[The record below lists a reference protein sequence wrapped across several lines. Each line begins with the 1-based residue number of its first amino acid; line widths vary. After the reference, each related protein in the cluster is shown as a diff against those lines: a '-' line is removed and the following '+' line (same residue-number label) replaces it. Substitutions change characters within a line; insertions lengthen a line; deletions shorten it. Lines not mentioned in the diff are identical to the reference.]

1 LYRWFST
8 GNEGS
13 VYAAERQ
20 QRIVELA
27 RAEGRVEVAA
37 VAASLGVTPETVRR
51 DLTILERHGVLRRV
65 HGGAIPL
72 ENLGFEPRLAVRQ
85 ERYTAEKERIAKRA
99 LEELP
104 EEGSVLIDAGSTT
117 QLLAENLPY
126 DRELTVVT
134 NSVSIAAAVAGRD
147 SITLY
152 VVGGRIRGRTLAAV
166 GEWGTHALAGIAV
179 DVAFLGTNGLSVR
192 RGLTTPDQ
200 DEAATK
206 RAMAAAGRRV
216 IALCDHSKIGTD
228 HFAQFARLED
238 VDTVITDA
246 ALDEDTAAEIEA
258 AGPTIVLA

>member
-1 LYRWFST
+1 
-8 GNEGS
+8 

-20 QRIVELA
+20 QRIVEQA
-27 RAEGRVEVAA
+27 RSDGRVEVTALAA
-37 VAASLGVTPETVRR
+37 ALGVTPETVRR
-51 DLTILERHGVLRRV
+51 DLTTLERHGVLRRV

-85 ERYTAEKERIAKRA
+85 ERYTTEKERIAKRA

-104 EEGSVLIDAGSTT
+104 AEGTVLIDSGSTT
-117 QLLAENLPY
+117 QLLAENLPF

-134 NSVSIAAAVAGRD
+134 NSVSVAVAVAARD
-147 SITLY
+147 NITLF
-152 VVGGRIRGRTLAAV
+152 VVGGRVRGRTLAAV
-166 GEWGTHALAGIAV
+166 GEWATHALAGVAV

-206 RAMAAAGRRV
+206 RAMATASRRV
-216 IALCDHSKIGTD
+216 VVLCDHSKIGTD
-228 HFAQFARLED
+228 HFAQFAPLED

-246 ALDEDTAAEIEA
+246 GLDDETVTEIEA
-258 AGPTIVLA
+258 AGPTVVQA

>member
-1 LYRWFST
+1 
-8 GNEGS
+8 

-20 QRIVELA
+20 QRIVEQA
-27 RAEGRVEVAA
+27 RADGRVEVAS
-37 VAASLGVTPETVRR
+37 VAAALGVTPETVRR

-104 EEGSVLIDAGSTT
+104 AEGTVLIDAGSTT
-117 QLLAENLPY
+117 QLLAENMPY

-134 NSVSIAAAVAGRD
+134 NSVPVAAAVAGRD
-147 SITLY
+147 NLTLY
-152 VVGGRIRGRTLAAV
+152 VVGGRVRGRTMAAV
-166 GEWGTHALAGIAV
+166 GEWATHALADVAL

-200 DEAATK
+200 DEAASK
-206 RAMAAAGRRV
+206 RAMAAASRRV
-216 IALCDHSKIGTD
+216 VVLCDHSKIGTD
-228 HFAQFARLED
+228 HFAQFATLAD
-238 VDTVITDA
+238 VDTVITDTE
-246 ALDEDTAAEIEA
+246 LDDETAAEIEA
-258 AGPTIVLA
+258 AGPTVVRA

>member
-1 LYRWFST
+1 
-8 GNEGS
+8 

-20 QRIVELA
+20 QRIVEQA
-27 RAEGRVEVAA
+27 RADGRVEVAGM
-37 VAASLGVTPETVRR
+37 AAALGVTPETVRR

-99 LEELP
+99 LDELP
-104 EEGSVLIDAGSTT
+104 QEGTVLIDAGSTT

-134 NSVSIAAAVAGRD
+134 NSVPVAAAVAGRENL
-147 SITLY
+147 TLY
-152 VVGGRIRGRTLAAV
+152 VVGGRVRGRTMAAV
-166 GEWGTHALAGIAV
+166 GEWATHALAGVAV

-200 DEAATK
+200 DEAAVK
-206 RAMAAAGRRV
+206 RAMVAGSRRV
-216 IALCDHSKIGTD
+216 VVLCDHSKIGTD
-228 HFAQFARLED
+228 HFAQFARLDD
-238 VDTVITDA
+238 VDTVITDS
-246 ALDEDTAAEIEA
+246 ALDDETTAEIEA
-258 AGPTIVLA
+258 AGPTVVQA